1 MALLKVIKYGHPIL
15 RQVAQ
20 KYKHKSEIDQNFIDD
35 LIETMKREDGVGL
48 AATQVAVPRRL
59 VVVTDTK
66 ELYIILNPVIAARSV
81 KTETEVEGCLSLPG
95 LQGRVERHLKIVV
108 RGLDRFGEPLEIT
121 ASNLLARVF
130 QHEIDHLNGVMY
142 IDRAEPES
150 LNWVDYVEDEVG
162 QEKTQ
167 LTPTQIEEIQEV
179 FRERYNQDLSEL
191 QFEPAEALVEEK
203 V

>member
-150 LNWVDYVEDEVG
+150 LNWVDYVEDEAG